1 MEYWP
6 RKGRP
11 MLLAALEAVCDSVE
25 DDLAAGAC
33 LRLPANT

>member
-11 MLLAALEAVCDSVE
+11 MLLAALEAACDTIE
-25 DDLAAGAC
+25 DELAAGA
-33 LRLPANT
+33 